1 MEDNERI
8 FVDENET
15 CQIDFSSAI
24 WATDK
29 LHQIFSVL
37 DDGILNDVDF
47 VVETEK
53 ELIFIEYKNAT
64 HKKVVNPEAFNPLS
78 EKNKRR
84 IPKKYYDS
92 LNFIQSTG
100 RGVGKSKIYI
110 CIFEAKLSDPNTGD
124 FIRNELMNRLPF
136 KLKEKSILH
145 GIDLK
150 ESMIDDFCVL
160 NISQWNER
168 YKQFP
173 AKILEI

>member
-1 MEDNERI
+1 MGDNKKI

-15 CQIDFSSAI
+15 CQIDFSSAV

-53 ELIFIEYKNAT
+53 ELIFIEYKNAV
-64 HKKVVNPEAFNPLS
+64 HKKVNNPEAFEPLS

-92 LNFIQSTG
+92 LNFTQSTG
-100 RGVGKSKIYI
+100 RGVGKNKVYI
-110 CIFEAKLSDPNTGD
+110 CIFEANLSDSITSD

-136 KLKEKSILH
+136 KITEQAGLFEIGLKEN
-145 GIDLK
+145 
-150 ESMIDDFCVL
+150 MIDDFYVL
-160 NISQWNER
+160 NIVQWNER

-173 AKILEI
+173 AKILE

>member
-1 MEDNERI
+1 MRDNERI

-29 LHQIFSVL
+29 LHKIFSVL

-47 VVETEK
+47 VAETEE

-92 LNFIQSTG
+92 LNFIQSTSK
-100 RGVGKSKIYI
+100 GVGKSKIYI
-110 CIFEAKLSDPNTGD
+110 CIFEANLSESITGD

-136 KLKEKSILH
+136 KVKEQAELYE
-145 GIDLK
+145 IDLK
-150 ESMIDDFCVL
+150 ESMIDDFFVL
-160 NISQWNER
+160 NIAQWNER
-168 YKQFP
+168 YRQFP
-173 AKILEI
+173 AKILGV